1 MKKYIFLSLL
11 AFPILLMAQKSG
23 YQIKSTFPIKSN
35 GGWDYITVY
44 KNNLYVSHG
53 TQVNI
58 LNKITGDSVGVI
70 PNTTGIH
77 GIAFDPIQNIGFTSN
92 GKLNNV
98 FVFNV
103 STNAIIATVPTGENP
118 DAIMYDPFTKTIIT
132 CNGRGKNLTFIDAVN
147 YKVLGQVDV
156 GGKPET
162 AVSDEKGNIYV
173 NVEDK
178 NEIVKIDAVHY
189 TVLAHWS
196 IQPVEE
202 PTGLAIDMNSKR
214 LFAAGNKMMA
224 VVNYENGKIVTTLP
238 IGEGCDGL
246 VFDKKQKL
254 IFTSNGE
261 GTLSVIK
268 EKNADQFE
276 LVENAVT
283 LKSARTIA
291 IDESNGTI
299 YLPAANF
306 EPQPAGTIENK
317 RTPVIPGTFKILVV
331 AKIAK

>member
-1 MKKYIFLSLL
+1 MKKILLLSFL
-11 AFPILLMAQKSG
+11 AFPVLLMAQKTG
-23 YQIKSTFPIKSN
+23 YQLKTAFPIKSN

-70 PNTTGIH
+70 PNTTGVH

-98 FVFNV
+98 FAFNV
-103 STNAIIATVPTGENP
+103 TTNTIIATIPTGENP
-118 DAIMYDPFTKTIIT
+118 DAIMYDPFSKKIIT
-132 CNGRGKNLTFIDAVN
+132 CNGRGKNLTFIDPVTF
-147 YKVLGQVDV
+147 KVVGEVAV

-162 AVSDEKGNIYV
+162 AVSDEAGNIYV

-178 NEIVKIDAVHY
+178 NEIVKLSAVNFK
-189 TVLAHWS
+189 VIAHWG
-196 IQPVEE
+196 INPVEE
-202 PTGLAIDMNSKR
+202 PTGLAIDTKTKR
-214 LFAAGNKMMA
+214 LFAAGEKKM
-224 VVNYENGKIVTTLP
+224 VVLNYENGKVVTTLP

-246 VFDKKQKL
+246 VFDNNQKL

-261 GTLSVIK
+261 GTLSIIK
-268 EKNADQFE
+268 EISANQFQFI
-276 LVENAVT
+276 ENIAT
-283 LKSARTIA
+283 AKSARTIA
-291 IDESNGTI
+291 IDESTGSV

-306 EPQPAGTIENK
+306 EPQPAGQTENK
-317 RTPVIPGTFKILVV
+317 RTPIVPGSFKILVV
-331 AKIAK
+331 SKK